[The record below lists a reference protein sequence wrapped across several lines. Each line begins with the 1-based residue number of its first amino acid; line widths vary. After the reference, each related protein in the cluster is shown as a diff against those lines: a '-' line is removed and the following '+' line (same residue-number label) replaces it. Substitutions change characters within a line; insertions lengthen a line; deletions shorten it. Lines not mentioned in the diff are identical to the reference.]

1 MRTVIKKVV
10 TVTARKKEKE
20 KEKEKGIM
28 KSRTK
33 MRKIREWQ
41 RTKRK
46 RKRKRSWKRKMTIC
60 TKIITY
66 AIFSKIIVENIR
78 DRKSTRLNS
87 SHLTASRMPSSA

>member
-10 TVTARKKEKE
+10 TVTARKKGKE
-20 KEKEKGIM
+20 KKKGIM

-46 RKRKRSWKRKMTIC
+46 RKRKRSWKWKMTIC
-60 TKIITY
+60 TKIMTY

-78 DRKSTRLNS
+78 VERKYRTR
-87 SHLTASRMPSSA
+87 SRILKK

>member
-1 MRTVIKKVV
+1 
-10 TVTARKKEKE
+10 
-20 KEKEKGIM
+20 M

-46 RKRKRSWKRKMTIC
+46 RKRKRKRSWKRKMRIC
-60 TKIITY
+60 TKIMTY

-78 DRKSTRLNS
+78 IERK
-87 SHLTASRMPSSA
+87 